1 MSKQFKVRFF
11 SIIVFLFA
19 IFAGF
24 FSSQF
29 LFDRVSAVPNF
40 IKKSFVLGLDLRGG
54 AHLLYR
60 ADTAM
65 IQGSPEDAMNFLRDA
80 IERRV
85 NIYGVSEPLI
95 QVEKKGGE
103 HRLVVEL
110 AGITDVDQAI
120 KLIGET
126 PFLEFRELNGPMPK
140 NDEEAK
146 AIQYVSTGLDG
157 RFMKKAEVIFDQTI
171 GRPQI
176 AIEFNDDGQKLFA
189 DITKRNLQKP
199 VGIFLDGV
207 LLSQPTV
214 QQEIL
219 GGQAQITGRF
229 TIQEA
234 KDLVRYLNAGA
245 LPVPITLIGREN
257 VQASLGE
264 VYIRQSMTAGLYGF
278 LFVALFMI
286 VWYRLPGI
294 IAVIALC
301 VYAALTLSLF
311 KLIPVTLT
319 TAGIAGFILSV
330 GMAVDANI
338 LVFERMKEELKKGK
352 TIYDSVHEG
361 FARAWTS
368 IRDSNVSSLI
378 TSIILYYFGTSVV
391 KGFALTLSLG
401 ILVSMFTALTITRNF
416 LLSILTPRLE
426 KYRSLFLSGIK
437 NSEK

>member
-1 MSKQFKVRFF
+1 MSQQGKVRFF
-11 SIIVFLFA
+11 SVIVFLFA

-29 LFDRVSAVPNF
+29 LFDRIPALPNF
-40 IKKSFVLGLDLRGG
+40 VKKHFVLGLDLRGG

-60 ADTAM
+60 AETAM
-65 IQGSPEDAMNFLRDA
+65 IQESPEDAMNSLRDA

-95 QVEKKGGE
+95 QIEKKGDE
-103 HRLVVEL
+103 YRLVVEL
-110 AGITDVDQAI
+110 AGVTDVNQAI

-126 PFLEFRELNGPMPK
+126 PFLEFRELNGPIPK
-140 NDEEAK
+140 NEEETK
-146 AIQYVSTGLDG
+146 AMRYISTGLNG
-157 RFMKKAEVIFDQTI
+157 RFMKKAQVAFDSTT
-171 GRPQI
+171 GKPNI
-176 AIEFNDDGQKLFA
+176 AIEFNDEGGGLFA
-189 DITKRNLQKP
+189 DITKRNIQKP

-214 QQEIL
+214 QQEIQ
-219 GGQAQITGRF
+219 GGKAEITGQF

-257 VQASLGE
+257 IQASLGE
-264 VYIRQSMTAGLYGF
+264 VYVRKSMIAGLYGF

-286 VWYRLPGI
+286 IWYRLPGI

-352 TIYDSVHEG
+352 TLHDSVHEG

-378 TSIILYYFGTSVV
+378 TAIILYSFGTSIV

-437 NSEK
+437 NG

>member
-1 MSKQFKVRFF
+1 MSQQGKVRFF
-11 SIIVFLFA
+11 SVIVFLFA

-29 LFDRVSAVPNF
+29 LFDRIPALPNF
-40 IKKSFVLGLDLRGG
+40 VKKHFVLGLDLRGG

-60 ADTAM
+60 AETAM
-65 IQGSPEDAMNFLRDA
+65 IQESPEDAMNSLRDA

-95 QVEKKGGE
+95 QIEKKGDE
-103 HRLVVEL
+103 YRLVVEL
-110 AGITDVDQAI
+110 AGVTDVNQAI

-126 PFLEFRELNGPMPK
+126 PFLEFRELNGPIPK
-140 NDEEAK
+140 NEEETK
-146 AIQYVSTGLDG
+146 AMRYISTGLNG
-157 RFMKKAEVIFDQTI
+157 RFMKKAQVAFDSTT
-171 GRPQI
+171 GKPNI
-176 AIEFNDDGQKLFA
+176 AIEFNDEGGGLFA
-189 DITKRNLQKP
+189 DITKRNIQKP

-214 QQEIL
+214 QQEIQ
-219 GGQAQITGRF
+219 GGKAEITGQF

-257 VQASLGE
+257 IQASLGE
-264 VYIRQSMTAGLYGF
+264 VYVRKSMIAGLYGF

-286 VWYRLPGI
+286 IWYRLPGI

-352 TIYDSVHEG
+352 TLHDSVHEG

-368 IRDSNVSSLI
+368 IRDSNLSSII
-378 TSIILYYFGTSVV
+378 TAIILYGFASTSLI
-391 KGFALTLSLG
+391 KGFALVFFIGVVT
-401 ILVSMFTALTITRNF
+401 SMFTAIVASRTLLAALGTKGETKFARF
-416 LLSILTPRLE
+416 L
-426 KYRSLFLSGIK
+426 FGSGISK
-437 NSEK
+437 

>member
-1 MSKQFKVRFF
+1 MSQQFKVRFF
-11 SIIVFLFA
+11 SVIVFLFA

-29 LFDRVSAVPNF
+29 LFDRISVVPNF
-40 IKKSFVLGLDLRGG
+40 MKKPFVLGLDLRGG

-60 ADTAM
+60 ADTAT
-65 IQGSPEDAMNFLRDA
+65 IQGSPEDAMNSLRDA

-85 NIYGVSEPLI
+85 NIYGVSEPLV
-95 QVEKKGGE
+95 QVEKKGDE
-103 HRLVVEL
+103 YRLVVEL
-110 AGITDVDQAI
+110 AGVTDVHQAI

-140 NDEEAK
+140 NEEEAR
-146 AIQYVSTGLDG
+146 AMQYVSTGLDG
-157 RFMKKAEVIFDQTI
+157 RFMKKAQVAFDSTT

-176 AIEFNDDGQKLFA
+176 AIEFNDDGEKLFA

-214 QQEIL
+214 QQEIT
-219 GGQAQITGRF
+219 GGKAQITGRF
-229 TIQEA
+229 TLQEA

-264 VYIRQSMTAGLYGF
+264 VYVRQSMIAGLYGF
-278 LFVALFMI
+278 LFVAFFMI

-301 VYAALTLSLF
+301 VYTALTLSLF

-352 TIYDSVHEG
+352 TLHDSVHEG

-378 TSIILYYFGTSVV
+378 TSMILYYFGTSIV

-416 LLSILTPRLE
+416 LLSILTPRFE

-437 NSEK
+437 NS